1 MTIFLDSRY
10 ARANVDFISLTNS
23 GDAAPVIFYEF
34 SSLGRL
40 TYSEYTVKEGDRLDN
55 LAMQFYRDPERWW
68 VIAEYNPQVSD
79 PQRIPAGTVL
89 RIPRV

>member
-1 MTIFLDSRY
+1 MTIFLGSRY
-10 ARANVDFISLTNS
+10 AESLVDFISTDDR

-40 TYSEYTVKEGDRLDN
+40 TYEEYTYKEGDRLDN
-55 LAMQFYRDPERWW
+55 LAMKFYRDPERWW
-68 VIAEYNPQVSD
+68 VIAEYNPQVTD